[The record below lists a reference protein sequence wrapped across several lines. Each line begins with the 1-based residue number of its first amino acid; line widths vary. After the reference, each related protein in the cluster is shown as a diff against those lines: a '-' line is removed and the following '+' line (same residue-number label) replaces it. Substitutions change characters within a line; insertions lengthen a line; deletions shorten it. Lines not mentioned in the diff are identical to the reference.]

1 MDREDVLPT
10 PPTGTPLPTVLVER
24 YRLDRSLGNGGMG
37 EVFEATDLTL
47 HRSVAVKLMSPSL
60 VQDEPARARFLR
72 EARALAQVNS
82 PNVVAVYDA
91 GEDAERPYLVMEF
104 VEGTTLERELVGS
117 GRVEPARAVAVA
129 TDIASGLAAAHERGI
144 VHRDVKPS
152 NVFLTPTDAAK
163 IGDFGIARLE
173 RPDAT
178 LTLTGQTFGSPPY
191 MAPEQA
197 TGGKVD
203 ARADLYSLG
212 CVLFQM
218 LVGRRPFSGDDAVS
232 LVYQQVHSTPPR
244 VDSLVPTVPAELGAL
259 VAGLMAKD
267 PGDRPA
273 SAEEVQRA
281 LGSVPTEP
289 IAKTT
294 TSTAVLPRRAQELR
308 QRRKPWWP
316 MAAGI
321 VGVVA
326 LLALLIAL
334 LAGGDPRPASSPTQR
349 SSTTPSSPS
358 SSPSTVASQTPQ
370 TAGAALLALT
380 QQLQDA
386 GAIDH
391 KLASDIQ
398 HAVGEV
404 VNGHGHG
411 HGGDAGSKHN
421 DLKDKIS
428 GAVD

>member
-1 MDREDVLPT
+1 
-10 PPTGTPLPTVLVER
+10 
-24 YRLDRSLGNGGMG
+24 
-37 EVFEATDLTL
+37 
-47 HRSVAVKLMSPSL
+47 MSPSL

-91 GEDAERPYLVMEF
+91 GEDAERPYLVMEL

-117 GRVEPARAVAVA
+117 GRVEAARAVAIA

-152 NVFLTPTDAAK
+152 NVFLTPSDAAK

-232 LVYQQVHSTPPR
+232 LVYQHVHSTPPR
-244 VDSLVPTVPAELGAL
+244 VDSLVPTVPPELGVL

-267 PGDRPA
+267 PDDRPA

-281 LGSVPTEP
+281 LESVPTGP
-289 IAKTT
+289 IAPTT
-294 TSTAVLPRRAQELR
+294 AATIPVTATAVLPRRAQELGR
-308 QRRKPWWP
+308 RRKPWWP
-316 MAAGI
+316 VAAVL

-334 LAGGDPRPASSPTQR
+334 LAGGDPRPASSPTQQA
-349 SSTTPSSPS
+349 STTPSSPATSS
-358 SSPSTVASQTPQ
+358 SSPSVARSQTPA
-370 TAGAALLALT
+370 TAGAALLTLT

-398 HAVGEV
+398 HAVDEV

-411 HGGDAGSKHN
+411 HGGDAVNTLN

-428 GAVD
+428 EAVDHGTLSAADGQRLTDAIDRLEQTLASEGD

>member
-1 MDREDVLPT
+1 
-10 PPTGTPLPTVLVER
+10 
-24 YRLDRSLGNGGMG
+24 
-37 EVFEATDLTL
+37 
-47 HRSVAVKLMSPSL
+47 
-60 VQDEPARARFLR
+60 RFLR

-152 NVFLTPTDAAK
+152 NVFLTPSDAAK

-232 LVYQQVHSTPPR
+232 LVYQHVHSTPPR
-244 VDSLVPTVPAELGAL
+244 VDSLVPTVPVELGAL

-289 IAKTT
+289 ITPTTT

-308 QRRKPWWP
+308 QRQKPWWP
-316 MAAGI
+316 MAAVI

-334 LAGGDPRPASSPTQR
+334 LAGGNPRPASSPTQR

-358 SSPSTVASQTPQ
+358 SSPSTVVSQTPQ
-370 TAGAALLALT
+370 TAGAALLAST

-411 HGGDAGSKHN
+411 HEGDAGSTLN
-421 DLKDKIS
+421 DLKDKITE
-428 GAVD
+428 AVDQGTLSGVDGRRLTDAIDRLEQTLASEGD